1 MHLGTIKFF
10 LDNKGFG
17 FIVEDGTGNEIFF
30 HSSGLIDKVRKGD
43 LITYEIGEG
52 NKGPTAINI
61 KLRS

>member
-1 MHLGTIKFF
+1 MHLGTIKFY

-17 FIVEDGTGNEIFF
+17 FITEDGTGNEIFF

-43 LITYEIGEG
+43 EITYEIGEG

-61 KLRS
+61 KLRA